1 MAPVIDGAVFV
12 DTNVFA
18 YALDE
23 GEPGKRDIARE
34 TIETHRRQI
43 IVSTQVLL
51 ELYAVCTRKL
61 EMDRAI
67 TGEAVRAV
75 ALFPV
80 VSADRELILDA
91 VTLAAH
97 EQLSV
102 FDAAIVAAAVRG
114 GCATLLTEDL
124 NEDRV
129 LTGGVRVQNPFA

>member
-1 MAPVIDGAVFV
+1 MIDGAVFV

-23 GEPGKRDIARE
+23 GEPVKRETARE

-43 IVSTQVLL
+43 VVSTQVLI

-61 EMDRAI
+61 GMDRDVA
-67 TGEAVRAV
+67 GKAARAV

-91 VTLAAH
+91 LTLAADA
-97 EQLSV
+97 QLSV
-102 FDAAIVAAAVRG
+102 FDAAVVAAAVRG
-114 GCATLLTEDL
+114 GCAVLLTEDL
-124 NEDRV
+124 NEGQV
-129 LTGGVRVQNPFA
+129 LSGGVRVRNPFA